1 MLPWLLFLIAAVI
14 AAGLI
19 IKIYFMHKSLKMM
32 EKDIAEIICGNDNR
46 QLLVY
51 GNDRY
56 VKSLAASINR
66 ELKNLRMEQL
76 RYLNG
81 DNELKT
87 AITNI
92 SHDLRT
98 PLTAINGYLE
108 LLEGEEKSENIKR
121 YLSYI
126 RNRVEALKELTEE
139 LFRYSVIISEE
150 SEKTSEKYSSSSN
163 KNDKSD
169 DTGNYNEI
177 CINSVL
183 EESLAGMY
191 AAFTERNIVPEIN
204 ISEIK
209 QYRKLDGNKL
219 ARIFENILSN
229 ALKYSDGDLSVTL
242 DDNGLMCFSNH
253 AEELTY
259 VQTEKLFYRFFTV
272 SDARKST
279 GLGLSIAR
287 TLVENMNGEIWAEYR
302 KDGESG
308 VLNIMLTFR

>member
-1 MLPWLLFLIAAVI
+1 MLPWLLFSLAALIS
-14 AAGLI
+14 AGLI

-108 LLEGEEKSENIKR
+108 LLEGEEQSDNTVR

-139 LFRYSVIISEE
+139 LFRYSVIVSAKDEVRVD
-150 SEKTSEKYSSSSN
+150 
-163 KNDKSD
+163 DKPV
-169 DTGNYNEI
+169 NEI
-177 CINSVL
+177 CINSAL

-191 AAFTERNIVPEIN
+191 AAFVERKITPEIN
-204 ISEIK
+204 ISEKK
-209 QYRKLDGNKL
+209 QYRNVDGRLL
-219 ARIFENILSN
+219 ARVFENILSN
-229 ALKYSDGDLSVTL
+229 AIKYSDGDLSVAL
-242 DDNGLMCFSNH
+242 DDNGGITFSNH
-253 AEELTY
+253 AKNLTY
-259 VQTEKLFYRFFTV
+259 VQVGKLFDRFYTV

-279 GLGLSIAR
+279 GLGLSIAK
-287 TLVENMNGEIWAEYR
+287 TLTESMNGEIKAEYNEGILHIIL
-302 KDGESG
+302 K
-308 VLNIMLTFR
+308 F

>member
-1 MLPWLLFLIAAVI
+1 M
-14 AAGLI
+14 
-19 IKIYFMHKSLKMM
+19 
-32 EKDIAEIICGNDNR
+32 
-46 QLLVY
+46 
-51 GNDRY
+51 
-56 VKSLAASINR
+56 
-66 ELKNLRMEQL
+66 
-76 RYLNG
+76 
-81 DNELKT
+81 
-87 AITNI
+87 
-92 SHDLRT
+92 
-98 PLTAINGYLE
+98 
-108 LLEGEEKSENIKR
+108 
-121 YLSYI
+121 
-126 RNRVEALKELTEE
+126 TEE

-229 ALKYSDGDLSVTL
+229 ALKYSGGDLSVAL
-242 DDNGLMCFSNH
+242 DDNGWITFSNH
-253 AEELTY
+253 AKNLTY
-259 VQTEKLFYRFFTV
+259 VQVGKLFDRFYTV

-279 GLGLSIAR
+279 GLGLSIAK
-287 TLVENMNGEIWAEYR
+287 TLTESMDGEIKAEYNE
-302 KDGESG
+302 GI
-308 VLNIMLTFR
+308 LHIMLKF